1 MKTLVDPDSSA
12 PGARPPR
19 LVEIALALS
28 LVLNVFVVG
37 GFVYSQLAGP
47 SGAPV
52 GHDRRLDLMANRLGV
67 DTEKSKPFR
76 EFKAGLR
83 QVFNNL
89 NQTNKPLFDQLWQEA
104 LKPEPD
110 LAHLD
115 QLVDEIIKNRQA
127 VSHESLHMLVKFS
140 AALSPDQRALLLTL
154 IENRKEMIAGPLRN
168 AVGN

>member
-1 MKTLVDPDSSA
+1 MKTLVEPDSSA
-12 PGARPPR
+12 PGARR
-19 LVEIALALS
+19 LRFVEIALALS

-37 GFVYSQLAGP
+37 GFVYSQLTGP

-83 QVFNNL
+83 QVFNGL
-89 NQTNKPLFDQLWQEA
+89 NQTNRPLFDQLWQEA
-104 LKPEPD
+104 LKPDPD
-110 LAHLD
+110 LARLD
-115 QLVDEIIKNRQA
+115 QLVDEIVAKRQA
-127 VSHESLHMLVKFS
+127 VSHESLRLLVKFS
-140 AALSPDQRALLLTL
+140 ASLSPDQRSALLALMQ
-154 IENRKEMIAGPLRN
+154 NRKEMITGPLRN